1 MTFYGKCYIIYFD
14 IINREKRLIGVK
26 LLKKYLG
33 QIIFNLIIAGFG
45 VLLFGGTG
53 ILDSAGLSIIAIIL
67 IVALLSAG
75 NYYFVKTAALGKKA
89 FQRSYVIDEHTFE
102 ALNEPE
108 DYINVMKDL
117 KDYPL
122 CRQEASRIIEQWE
135 LFQKKSETLDTIS
148 SSGGVYELVNQDIQT
163 VMLNNMTMFMKR
175 TAIMQSSSRYEELST
190 HKSYLKMLTERN
202 DKILKDYT
210 NLLVEVS
217 QMTDN
222 ERNSTEIR
230 SLKLIIDSIHEYKNE
245 IESED
250 MR

>member
-1 MTFYGKCYIIYFD
+1 M
-14 IINREKRLIGVK
+14 K
-26 LLKKYLG
+26 L
-33 QIIFNLIIAGFG
+33 
-45 VLLFGGTG
+45 
-53 ILDSAGLSIIAIIL
+53 
-67 IVALLSAG
+67 
-75 NYYFVKTAALGKKA
+75 AALGKKA
-89 FQRSYVIDEHTFE
+89 FQRSYVIDENTFE
-102 ALNEPE
+102 ALKEPN
-108 DYINVMKDL
+108 DYIDVMKDL

-122 CRQEASRIIEQWE
+122 CRQEAARMIEQWE

-148 SSGGVYELVNQDIQT
+148 SSGGVYELVNQDIQS

-175 TAIMQSSSRYEELST
+175 TAIMQSSSRNEEITT
-190 HKSYLKMLTERN
+190 HKGYLRMLTERN

-222 ERNSTEIR
+222 ERSSTEKT
-230 SLKLIIDSIHEYKNE
+230 SLKLIIDSIHEYKNQ

>member
-1 MTFYGKCYIIYFD
+1 M
-14 IINREKRLIGVK
+14 EKRLIGVN
-26 LLKKYLG
+26 LLKNNLG
-33 QIIFNLIIAGFG
+33 QIVFNIIIAAFG
-45 VLLFGGTG
+45 ALLFGGTD

-67 IVALLSAG
+67 IVGLLSAG
-75 NYYFVKTAALGKKA
+75 NYYFVKLAALGKKA

-102 ALNEPE
+102 ALNQPE
-108 DYINVMKDL
+108 DYIEVMKDL

-122 CRQEASRIIEQWE
+122 CRPEASRMIEQWE
-135 LFQKKSETLDTIS
+135 LFRKKSETLDTIS
-148 SSGGVYELVNQDIQT
+148 SSGGVYELVNQDIQS

-175 TAIMQSSSRYEELST
+175 TAIMQSSSRYEEIST
-190 HKSYLKMLTERN
+190 HKTYLRMLTERN

>member
-1 MTFYGKCYIIYFD
+1 M
-14 IINREKRLIGVK
+14 
-26 LLKKYLG
+26 
-33 QIIFNLIIAGFG
+33 IAGLG
-45 VLLFGGTG
+45 ALLFGSTG

-75 NYYFVKTAALGKKA
+75 NYYFVKLAAFGKKA
-89 FQRSYVIDEHTFE
+89 FQRSYIIDEHTFE
-102 ALNEPE
+102 SLNEPE

-117 KDYPL
+117 KDYPM
-122 CRQEASRIIEQWE
+122 CRQEAVRMIDQWE
-135 LFQKKSETLDTIS
+135 LFVKKSNTLDTIS
-148 SSGGVYELVNQDIQT
+148 SGGGVYELVNQDIQS

-190 HKSYLKMLTERN
+190 HKSYLRMLTARN
-202 DKILKDYT
+202 DKILQDYT

-222 ERNSTEIR
+222 EKNNTEIR
-230 SLKLIIDSIHEYKNE
+230 SLKLIIDSIHEYKKE

-250 MR
+250 MK

>member
-1 MTFYGKCYIIYFD
+1 MG
-14 IINREKRLIGVK
+14 KRLIGVN

-33 QIIFNLIIAGFG
+33 QIVFNIIIAAFG
-45 VLLFGGTG
+45 ALLFGGTD
-53 ILDSAGLSIIAIIL
+53 ILDSAGLSIIAVIL
-67 IVALLSAG
+67 IIGLLSAG
-75 NYYFVKTAALGKKA
+75 NYYFVKLAALGKKA

-102 ALNEPE
+102 ALNQPE
-108 DYINVMKDL
+108 DYIEVMKNL

-122 CRQEASRIIEQWE
+122 CRQEASRMIEQWE
-135 LFQKKSETLDTIS
+135 LFRKKSETLDTIS
-148 SSGGVYELVNQDIQT
+148 SSGGVYELVNQDIQS

-175 TAIMQSSSRYEELST
+175 TAIMQSSSRYEEING
-190 HKSYLKMLTERN
+190 HKSYLRMLTERN

-222 ERNSTEIR
+222 ERSSTEIR
-230 SLKLIIDSIHEYKNE
+230 SLKLIIDSIHKYKNE

>member
-1 MTFYGKCYIIYFD
+1 M
-14 IINREKRLIGVK
+14 K

-75 NYYFVKTAALGKKA
+75 NYYFVKAAALGKKA

>member
-1 MTFYGKCYIIYFD
+1 M
-14 IINREKRLIGVK
+14 
-26 LLKKYLG
+26 KKYLG
-33 QIIFNLIIAGFG
+33 QIIFNLVIAGLG
-45 VLLFGGTG
+45 ALLFGSTG

-75 NYYFVKTAALGKKA
+75 NYYFVKLAAFGKKA
-89 FQRSYVIDEHTFE
+89 FQRSYIIDEHTFE
-102 ALNEPE
+102 SLNEPE

-117 KDYPL
+117 KDYPM
-122 CRQEASRIIEQWE
+122 CRQEAVRMIDQWE
-135 LFQKKSETLDTIS
+135 LFVKKSNTLDTIS
-148 SSGGVYELVNQDIQT
+148 SGGGVYELVNQDIQS

-190 HKSYLKMLTERN
+190 HKSYLRMLTARN
-202 DKILKDYT
+202 DKILQDYT

-222 ERNSTEIR
+222 EKNNTEIR
-230 SLKLIIDSIHEYKNE
+230 SLKLIIDSIHEYKKE

-250 MR
+250 MK